1 MGSPVWWR
9 LQSRR
14 EACKHQN
21 STSNQLTR
29 SSCTPN
35 WSPRRPPSFYFS
47 VWWRQVLEYN
57 ATYVT
62 ATTTITAETPST
74 TLTTLTS
81 GRQTN
86 SWKIVQPIRSTPSA
100 GRSIRRCVET
110 WGLSVDVATSRTR
123 RTGRATPPCWRSTTP
138 RSAPARSRGA
148 TLPTCISCLPLSCQL
163 SAWPSSSTRR
173 AGQPN
178 SPHSVPPPSL

>member
-21 STSNQLTR
+21 STSNQLTS

-35 WSPRRPPSFYFS
+35 WSPRRRPSFYSS
-47 VWWRQVLEYN
+47 VWWRQVLGYN

-74 TLTTLTS
+74 TLTTPACR
-81 GRQTN
+81 RQTN
-86 SWKIVQPIRSTPSA
+86 SCKIVQTIRSTPSA

-123 RTGRATPPCWRSTTP
+123 RTGRATPPSWRSTTP
-138 RSAPARSRGA
+138 RSAPARRTAA
-148 TLPTCISCLPLSCQL
+148 TLPACISCPPPSCQL
-163 SAWPSSSTRR
+163 SASPSSSTRQ
-173 AGQPN
+173 AGQPH
-178 SPHSVPPPSL
+178 SPHSVPRPSL